1 MNRLTIYNRETLKS
15 LTPFCAGFDLNKETD
30 EFIAPTRTKS
40 STFFDFH
47 EFLFIKLKL
56 FLRNIYNNNDLKN
69 LVTIRINE
77 IFPCLVC
84 YGQKLKFSI
93 RKLGQR

>member
-15 LTPFCAGFDLNKETD
+15 LTPLNKETD